1 MLLVSFIF
9 FSLYFYLYINF
20 NFLIMNSLYSATAKG
35 PINIALIKYWGK
47 DNEELITPLNNSIS
61 LTLDTNNLYTLTKL
75 EIVPINE
82 SKNKITL
89 TINSKP
95 SEITSRLISIIE
107 SFKQIANDKLNSKQ
121 AYHFIITSSNTFPTA
136 SGCASSASSMAALVT
151 CFDKALDTKLSKDKL
166 SALAR
171 MGSGSACRSVIG
183 GIAEWIK
190 EGGNDSHAV
199 QLYDEKYWKLNVML
213 IIVNNEKKE
222 ISSSK
227 GMKMTK
233 ETSSFINFR
242 VDNVVPLHINKIKE
256 GFKNKDFNIV
266 GEIIMKDSNN
276 FHAVCRDTF
285 PPICYMNSQSE
296 YIIKCVNAINTKENK
311 IICAYTFDAGSNGFV
326 IFEENNKE
334 KIVSFF
340 KEALHSN
347 NSNDEII
354 NNLIKVRPDVSL
366 FKNEVIFNLG
376 SGPEVVS

>member
-1 MLLVSFIF
+1 
-9 FSLYFYLYINF
+9 
-20 NFLIMNSLYSATAKG
+20 MNSLYSLYTASAKG

-47 DNEELITPLNNSIS
+47 ENEELITPLNNSIS
-61 LTLDTNNLYTLTKL
+61 LTLDTNTLYTLTKL
-75 EIVPINE
+75 EISPIE
-82 SKNKITL
+82 DSKDKITL

-95 SEITSRLISIIE
+95 SEITPRLISIIE
-107 SFKQIANDKLNSKQ
+107 SFKQIAKNKLSNGKS
-121 AYHFIITSSNTFPTA
+121 YHYNITSSNTFPTA

-151 CFDKALDTKLSKDKL
+151 CFDTALDTKLPKDKL

-190 EGGNDSHAV
+190 EGEENSHAV
-199 QLYDEKYWKLNVML
+199 QLYDQDYWKLNIML

-227 GMKMTK
+227 GMKLTK
-233 ETSSFINFR
+233 EISSFIKYR
-242 VDNVVPLHINKIKE
+242 VDTVVPLHIEKIKE
-256 GFKNKDFNIV
+256 GMKKKDFNIV

-276 FHAVCRDTF
+276 FHAVCRDTY

-296 YIIKCVNAINTKENK
+296 YIIKCVNAINAKENK

-347 NSNDEII
+347 TSNDDTV

-366 FKNEVIFNLG
+366 FKSEVIFNLG
-376 SGPEVVS
+376 SGPEIVQ